1 MTSPQPPLPLV
12 SRASQGDPQ
21 AILQLLEQHL
31 PELRGFLHRHMG
43 RELLA
48 HESSADLVQSV
59 CREVLER
66 LADERVQYRTA
77 AEFKQWL
84 YNAAMFKIRNRLKYW
99 GAARRDA
106 HQEVPVVD
114 ASQSQALFQSL
125 WTPSQAAS
133 LKENLARFE
142 SALARLPGEQQQVIV
157 LSKLEGRS
165 HKEIAEQLGITESH
179 SRVLLTRGLARLAR
193 LRDEQES

>member
-1 MTSPQPPLPLV
+1 MESPRDPLPRV
-12 SRASQGDPQ
+12 GGAGQGDQ
-21 AILQLLEQHL
+21 AALLQLLEQHL

-43 RELLA
+43 RELLGR
-48 HESSADLVQSV
+48 ESSADLVQSV

-66 LADERVQYRTA
+66 LAEERVQYRSP

-99 GAARRDA
+99 GAARRDGR
-106 HQEVPVVD
+106 QELPAAD
-114 ASQSQALFQSL
+114 ASQSEALFQTL
-125 WTPSQAAS
+125 WTPSQSAS
-133 LKENLARFE
+133 LKEGLARFE
-142 SALARLPGEQQQVIV
+142 AALARLPAEQRQVIV
-157 LSKLEGRS
+157 QSRLEGRS

-193 LRDEQES
+193 LRDEQDG